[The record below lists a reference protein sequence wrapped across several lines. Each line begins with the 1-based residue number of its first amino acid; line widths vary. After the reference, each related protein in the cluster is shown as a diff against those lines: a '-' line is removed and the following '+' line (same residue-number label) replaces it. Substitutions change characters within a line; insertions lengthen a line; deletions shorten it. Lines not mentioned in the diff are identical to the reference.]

1 MSLKRRLDAKFQLS
15 KVTKSDVISIS
26 NVRKNL
32 HSVCTGLFHDLVWVY
47 LRRSLSYRCD
57 ISDNGTKA
65 PDAPPVKVS
74 KSYVKGQ
81 GHNDT
86 KFAKPYLG
94 SNSVRN
100 QAIDI
105 KLVSY

>member
-1 MSLKRRLDAKFQLS
+1 MYLKRRIDAKFQLS
-15 KVTKSDVISIS
+15 KDSGSDVISIS

-32 HSVCTGLFHDLVWVY
+32 HSVCIGLFHDWVCVY
-47 LRRSLSYRCD
+47 LRRSLSYHCD
-57 ISDNGTKA
+57 ISGVGTKA

-86 KFAKPYLG
+86 KCAKSYFG

-100 QAIDI
+100 QAIDM
-105 KLVSY
+105 KLVAY